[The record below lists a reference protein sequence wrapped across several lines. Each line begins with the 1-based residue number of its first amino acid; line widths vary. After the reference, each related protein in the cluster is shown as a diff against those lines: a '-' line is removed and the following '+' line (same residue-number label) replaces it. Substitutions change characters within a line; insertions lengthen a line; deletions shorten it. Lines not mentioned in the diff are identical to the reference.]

1 MKKSGKVKSFFVKTY
16 LILMILTLLNFSFVN
31 IQTTIGNIN
40 SNVYAEPDIQG
51 KIEKSIFL
59 QIDNPL
65 MYVNGIQMEVDPGRG
80 SKPVIIN
87 SRTLLPIRA
96 IIEAIGGNI
105 EWDEQQKKVT
115 INVAQDTILLWIG
128 MKEMLVNNRFE
139 INDVAPVIINDRT
152 YIPLRFVAEN
162 VGCEVVWD
170 GIAKSVTIT
179 YVYYPQITSTPAISM
194 TPTATQTPVTT
205 IPPTTPSMPTPV
217 TTVTPTTTS
226 TPVQTPVAT
235 TTPTFQSSPT
245 PTPTTTPTPEPPDSL
260 LIEAEEMTLSGYTI
274 DDNEFSS
281 GAKLVRTE
289 STGTAEYI
297 IPDYVSGQY
306 DICTTYFDENDGN
319 SEFSFLLNDNEIDS
333 WIADRNYYSGVPI
346 KENKVVHRIR
356 EINISGGEKITIIG
370 NFETSEYARI
380 DCIELILSSMYEP
393 PSNDTIGER
402 IVLIAMAENGR
413 GPEEVGKDLEEY
425 PYDLARHIPEGS
437 AWCSEFLAWAAKA
450 AGCPYTGGYIDGWMI
465 TGNTWM
471 REWYQEN
478 GKFID
483 RDHPEWD
490 TFTPSAGDF
499 VRYHTDGGGH
509 TGIVRYV
516 EGTTLYTVE
525 GNVSNKV
532 VLRSFENWREVEKI
546 DGFGVR
552 DFTQFVE

>member
-1 MKKSGKVKSFFVKTY
+1 MKKRGKVKSFFLKTY
-16 LILMILTLLNFSFVN
+16 LILMILTLLSFSFVN
-31 IQTTIGNIN
+31 IPTTIGNIN
-40 SNVYAEPDIQG
+40 PNVYAEPDMQG

-128 MKEMLVNNRFE
+128 MKEMLVNDRMK

-152 YIPLRFVAEN
+152 YIPLRFVVEN
-162 VGCEVVWD
+162 VGCEVTWD
-170 GIAKSVTIT
+170 GLAKSVSII
-179 YVYYPQITSTPAISM
+179 YIYYPQITSTPVISM
-194 TPTATQTPVTT
+194 EPTITQIPIVTIPQTATPTPQTSPA
-205 IPPTTPSMPTPV
+205 PTP
-217 TTVTPTTTS
+217 
-226 TPVQTPVAT
+226 QT
-235 TTPTFQSSPT
+235 SPT
-245 PTPTTTPTPEPPDSL
+245 PTPTPQVNTTPTPEPPESL

-274 DDNEFSS
+274 EDNEVSS
-281 GAKLVRTE
+281 GAKLIRTD
-289 STGTAEYI
+289 STGTAEYV
-297 IPDYVSGQY
+297 IPANVSGQY

-319 SEFSFLLNDNEIDS
+319 SDFSFLLNDNEIGS
-333 WIADRNYYSGVPI
+333 WIADDNLYTNLPI
-346 KENKVVHRIR
+346 KENKVINHISK
-356 EINISGGEKITIIG
+356 INISGGETIKITG
-370 NFETSEYARI
+370 RSENSERARI
-380 DCIELILSSMYEP
+380 DCIELILSSIYEP
-393 PSNDTIGER
+393 PAENVTIGEK
-402 IVLIAMAENGR
+402 IVKIAMTENGR
-413 GPEEVGKDLEEY
+413 GPEEVGKDLTEY

-437 AWCSEFLAWAAKA
+437 AWCSEFLAWAAKV
-450 AGCPYTGGYIDGWMI
+450 AGCPYTEGYIGGWMI

-516 EGTTLYTVE
+516 AGTTLYTVE

-552 DFTQFVE
+552 DFDKFVE